1 MNEDTTVS
9 ERDAVTILPD
19 GSAFGVMSLPLPR
32 DHWSTAGESLYAGPP
47 PMGLRVGTD
56 AEDHQRLVEIVRAAG
71 RYAYRAATMCGRET
85 DLDPDALVQN
95 FVVGL
100 LGYHTRDG
108 LSGDMWANPSP
119 VPPRVTVDFNDV

>member
-1 MNEDTTVS
+1 MTNEPQQSKMGEVLS
-9 ERDAVTILPD
+9 D
-19 GSAFGVMSLPLPR
+19 GSGFTVVSQSLPR

-47 PMGLRVGTD
+47 PMGLRTGVD
-56 AEDHQRLVEIVRAAG
+56 AEDHRRLVEIICAAG
-71 RYAYRAATMCGRET
+71 RYAYRASTMCGRET

-100 LGYHTRDG
+100 LGYHTPDG
-108 LSGDMWANPSP
+108 LSRDAFSNPSP